1 MEKYSASFGSLKAL
15 SEDESQTKSELSAKA
30 FFELSEVLSSLAKR
44 TFCKTHRAR
53 ETRQVR
59 SATENRADKGSVRK
73 FKL

>member
-30 FFELSEVLSSLAKR
+30 FFELSKKNFFVKNASGKGNLAKCVVQLKTER
-44 TFCKTHRAR
+44 TK
-53 ETRQVR
+53 
-59 SATENRADKGSVRK
+59 DLLRK

>member
-30 FFELSEVLSSLAKR
+30 FFELSEKNFFEKNASGKGNLAKCVVQLKTER
-44 TFCKTHRAR
+44 TK
-53 ETRQVR
+53 
-59 SATENRADKGSVRK
+59 DPLRK

>member
-44 TFCKTHRAR
+44 T
-53 ETRQVR
+53 
-59 SATENRADKGSVRK
+59 S
-73 FKL
+73 L